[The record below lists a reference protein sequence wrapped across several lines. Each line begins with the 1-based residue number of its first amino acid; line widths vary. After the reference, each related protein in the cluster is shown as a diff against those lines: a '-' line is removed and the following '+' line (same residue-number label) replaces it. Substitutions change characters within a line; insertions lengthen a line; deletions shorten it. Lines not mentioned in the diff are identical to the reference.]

1 MLFYRQVSLVTNNK
15 EILMTETPHD
25 ISEVQNTPQAQF
37 EPISQLV
44 ASEFQV
50 EEALLD
56 HGTPT
61 YYLKW
66 PQETKQPFLRLLRK
80 LEELKFIAFLRKADS
95 RVVLRVV
102 EKIPV
107 KPSNPLIYWGMFFAT
122 VATTF
127 ITGYFGFPETGLS
140 PILSGAI
147 FSAAILTVLGLHEMG
162 HKITANRKRVEATSP
177 YFIPGPPPLGTLGAV
192 IMQKSLPSNRDALFD
207 IGANGPLAGFLVAL
221 VFSIVGLA
229 TLVPTTVP
237 AGSGLPLLPLSWTY
251 LLLPGLDNL
260 GFIPSLTGANNGYA
274 LNPIAWAGWAGM
286 VVTMLNLLPAAM
298 LDGGHVARSMVPD
311 RLRYVLTFASV
322 AVLLLSGTEFLVFA
336 FIVVLMSMFRHPGP
350 LDDVSGVSLGRKLI
364 TVALMVVFAL
374 SFPIRI

>member
-1 MLFYRQVSLVTNNK
+1 
-15 EILMTETPHD
+15 
-25 ISEVQNTPQAQF
+25 
-37 EPISQLV
+37 
-44 ASEFQV
+44 
-50 EEALLD
+50 
-56 HGTPT
+56 
-61 YYLKW
+61 
-66 PQETKQPFLRLLRK
+66 
-80 LEELKFIAFLRKADS
+80 
-95 RVVLRVV
+95 
-102 EKIPV
+102 
-107 KPSNPLIYWGMFFAT
+107 
-122 VATTF
+122 
-127 ITGYFGFPETGLS
+127 
-140 PILSGAI
+140 
-147 FSAAILTVLGLHEMG
+147 
-162 HKITANRKRVEATSP
+162 
-177 YFIPGPPPLGTLGAV
+177 
-192 IMQKSLPSNRDALFD
+192 MQKSLPSNRDALFD